1 MTPADRNSQLDN
13 DREERETESQRG
25 KSFEA
30 IVYPLENS
38 MKCQQVDMGSHW
50 KIFGGLS
57 FYKKKIKQLKSIWG
71 KIATIDVKILQ
82 NFIGPP

>member
-1 MTPADRNSQLDN
+1 
-13 DREERETESQRG
+13 
-25 KSFEA
+25 
-30 IVYPLENS
+30 

-82 NFIGPP
+82 NFIGPPWTKILEFLIKRKRIYANKKN